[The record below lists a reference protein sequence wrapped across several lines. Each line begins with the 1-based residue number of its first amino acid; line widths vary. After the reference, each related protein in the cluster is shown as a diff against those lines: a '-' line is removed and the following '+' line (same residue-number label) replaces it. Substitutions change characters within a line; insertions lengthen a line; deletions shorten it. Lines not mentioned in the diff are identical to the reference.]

1 MSNQVFNAR
10 LDLLASLTTED
21 PTIFTVEFN
30 VFDGT
35 GQFGAEGVQ
44 VGDSVFLDTYIA
56 NSTISKYKV
65 HLILGYAGSY
75 FNGQI
80 KYVDTGDVV
89 DPGVLS
95 MGPGAANGFVC
106 RPSMAHRFSWFSA
119 PTVHTFYD
127 YITQYARDMEHWAI
141 IDEMSATGPQGVQ
154 GITGLGTTGLAGVD
168 GVTGLAGV
176 AGVAGVTGLAGVA
189 GANGETG
196 LAGVA
201 GVAGVTG
208 LAGVAGANGETGL
221 AGVAGANGATGLAGV
236 AGANGATGLAG
247 VAGANGATGLAGVAG
262 ANGATGLAG
271 VAGANGA
278 TGLAGVAGANGATG
292 LAGVAGA
299 NGATG
304 LAGVAGAN
312 GATGLAGVAGVA
324 GVTGLAGV
332 AGVAGVTGLAGVA
345 GANGATGLAG
355 VAGVAG
361 VTGLAGVAGSVGA
374 TGFAGA
380 QGETGFGEQGVT
392 GVVPGGGEGVR
403 TLTFDSGNVIV
414 RAAGVLADVTS
425 VTATKDYSV
434 AAVSRLLLS
443 VPAGVEVLEVHCTFT
458 AAQTAG
464 RTEVRL
470 ELPDPSG
477 SSVLSTSYRP
487 FAIKLNSIYG
497 IAGTNSTI
505 SNVSGTLVVVFTAYT
520 GGTEQKMSMWV

>member
-278 TGLAGVAGANGATG
+278 TGLAGVAG
-292 LAGVAGA
+292 
-299 NGATG
+299 
-304 LAGVAGAN
+304 
-312 GATGLAGVAGVA
+312 
-324 GVTGLAGV
+324 
-332 AGVAGVTGLAGVA
+332 
-345 GANGATGLAG
+345 
-355 VAGVAG
+355 VAG